1 MRHVLVTVAARAGNR
16 WARRRVGEEPAQS
29 QSAVGCDVSVR
40 PVWQVIPYGGVS
52 TDYCRQS
59 HVAFATAGMCF
70 VIDKSTAQ
78 YSEAS
83 PNTHTVR

>member
-1 MRHVLVTVAARAGNR
+1 M
-16 WARRRVGEEPAQS
+16 
-29 QSAVGCDVSVR
+29 DV
-40 PVWQVIPYGGVS
+40 WEMQVVCVGVS

-59 HVAFATAGMCF
+59 HVAFSTAGMCF

>member
-40 PVWQVIPYGGVS
+40 PVWQVIPYGMLSPMLQFGAFHVHQPLQKLM
-52 TDYCRQS
+52 YGGCR
-59 HVAFATAGMCF
+59 VG
-70 VIDKSTAQ
+70 
-78 YSEAS
+78 
-83 PNTHTVR
+83 NGWN

>member
-1 MRHVLVTVAARAGNR
+1 MSEGDV
-16 WARRRVGEEPAQS
+16 RRGAQQVVS
-29 QSAVGCDVSVR
+29 RCTGGTSLASVR
-40 PVWQVIPYGGVS
+40 VWSGGGVS

-59 HVAFATAGMCF
+59 HVAFSTAGMCF

>member
-1 MRHVLVTVAARAGNR
+1 MDRAGSTVLVDSQKVWASDGAGGARHSGQQQAR
-16 WARRRVGEEPAQS
+16 WR
-29 QSAVGCDVSVR
+29 
-40 PVWQVIPYGGVS
+40 GGVS

-78 YSEAS
+78 YSEA
-83 PNTHTVR
+83 

>member
-1 MRHVLVTVAARAGNR
+1 MYWRYVPRQRTSVVR
-16 WARRRVGEEPAQS
+16 WGA
-29 QSAVGCDVSVR
+29 
-40 PVWQVIPYGGVS
+40 GVS

-78 YSEAS
+78 YSEA
-83 PNTHTVR
+83 

>member
-1 MRHVLVTVAARAGNR
+1 M
-16 WARRRVGEEPAQS
+16 EPLAM
-29 QSAVGCDVSVR
+29 SA
-40 PVWQVIPYGGVS
+40 IAGGVS

-59 HVAFATAGMCF
+59 HVAFSTAGMCF